1 MLRPC
6 RFAILLILTC
16 AAVGEARPKLFAE
29 LEASPTGPTEAAAF
43 RFGMRSEQTR
53 LFVGYFF
60 YRNVDKD
67 EVDSPGWKFDS
78 EHKFLAG
85 IQWFTTSSPT
95 AVIVPSLGGGITAGK
110 YGSSFYSW
118 HYNSSLGGWVLEDR
132 PVKSSAAIG
141 VFADTGL
148 KFRIIAPNVLLSTTL
163 HWNMTTADRSSTESD
178 YYNYKPVDQ
187 TFAML
192 NMYLLVGASYEF

>member
-1 MLRPC
+1 MRLPC
-6 RFAILLILTC
+6 SIALLLILTC

-43 RFGMRSEQTR
+43 RFGMRSDRTR

-60 YRNVDKD
+60 YRHGDRD
-67 EVDSPGWKFDS
+67 EPDSPGWRFDS
-78 EHKFLAG
+78 EDKVLAG
-85 IQWFTTSSPT
+85 VQWFTTSSPT
-95 AVIVPSLGGGITAGK
+95 AVIVPCLGAGITAGK

-118 HYNSSLGGWVLEDR
+118 HYMNSPGGWVLEDR
-132 PVKSSAAIG
+132 PVESSAAIG

-148 KFRIIAPNVLLSTTL
+148 KFRVIVPNVLLSTSL
-163 HWNMTTADRSSTESD
+163 HWNMTTANRSSTESD
-178 YYNYKPVDQ
+178 YYNYKAVEQ